1 MIFFQP
7 VFFAFFAIFFPLY
20 AALRNQLVWQNALIL
35 LGSYVFYGWWDVRFL
50 ILITVST
57 VVDYICG
64 LVISGDRPGA
74 AIWRAPLALLAA
86 VLVGIAI
93 FAPGSLAFIAA
104 LVALGMA
111 ALAAV
116 LMLTKDRA
124 QATRARLFLA
134 ISVAT
139 NLGILGVFKYFDFF
153 ATEFEQ
159 MANSVGWEV
168 NALTLDL
175 ILPVGISFYTFQ
187 TMSYTIDIY
196 RREFHPTRNFLQF
209 AAFVSFFPQL
219 VAGPIE
225 RARNLLPQF
234 AEVRVITK
242 DRLYSGAMLF
252 LWGFY
257 KKVVIADNVAV
268 VSDRIFSDPAS
279 ASTGELMAGALAFTF
294 QIYCDFSGYTDMARG
309 LARMLGF
316 ELMLNFRMPYF
327 SRTPSEFW
335 QRWHISLSSWL
346 RDYLYIPL
354 GGNRGS
360 SLLTYRNLSLTM
372 LLGGL
377 WHGAAWTFIAWGAF
391 HGAILVLYR
400 VADIDRRLT
409 DVSGALRPFATIGAG
424 VVMFVLVM
432 IGWVFFRAAN
442 FGDALHILTH
452 MWVPAWSDDY
462 AHVLFYIAPLV
473 IIEAFMRLTKRQ
485 NPWERMHG
493 FVVFNLVLFILY
505 SVMFLDSATGQ
516 EFIYFD
522 F

>member
-7 VFFAFFAIFFPLY
+7 VFFAFFALFFPLY
-20 AALRNQLVWQNALIL
+20 AALNKRLVLQNALVL
-35 LGSYVFYGWWDVRFL
+35 VGSYIFYGWWDVRFL

-57 VVDYICG
+57 VVDYVCG
-64 LVISGDRPGA
+64 LAISGEKPGLR
-74 AIWRAPLALLAA
+74 ILTWPVALLAA
-86 VLVGIAI
+86 VLVAIAI
-93 FAPGSLAFIAA
+93 ITPASVTLIGTLVGAA
-104 LVALGMA
+104 VI
-111 ALAAV
+111 ALAA
-116 LMLTKDRA
+116 LLTFSNGMADA
-124 QATRARLFLA
+124 ARARLFL
-134 ISVAT
+134 ITSVVT
-139 NLGILGVFKYFDFF
+139 NLGILGTFKYFDFF
-153 ATEFEQ
+153 AAEFAQ
-159 MANSVGWEV
+159 MASGIGWEV
-168 NALTLDL
+168 NALTLNL

-196 RREFHPTRNFLQF
+196 RREMKPTRDLLQF

-234 AEVRVITK
+234 AEVRAITW
-242 DRLYSGAMLF
+242 DRLRAGAMLF

-268 VSDRIFSDPAS
+268 ISDQVFTDPAN
-279 ASTGELMAGALAFTF
+279 AAPAELMAGALAFTI
-294 QIYCDFSGYTDMARG
+294 QIYCDFSGYSDMARG

-354 GGNRGS
+354 GGNRGGS
-360 SLLTYRNLSLTM
+360 FATYRNLALTM

-391 HGAILVLYR
+391 HGALLIVYR
-400 VADIDRRLT
+400 AGRIDEWLRGLSGIASGVAT
-409 DVSGALRPFATIGAG
+409 VVAMALMFTFAVIS
-424 VVMFVLVM
+424 
-432 IGWVFFRAAN
+432 WVFFRAES
-442 FGDALHILTH
+442 FGDAFYILAN
-452 MWVPAWSDDY
+452 MWSPVWSDTY
-462 AHVLFYIAPLV
+462 RILFFFAAPLM
-473 IIEAFMRLTKRQ
+473 IIELLMRLTGRQ
-485 NPWERMHG
+485 NPWDRLHWFG
-493 FVVFNLVLFILY
+493 IFNLVLFLLFSI
-505 SVMFLDSATGQ
+505 MFLMTNTGQ
-516 EFIYFD
+516 AFIYFD

>member
-7 VFFAFFAIFFPLY
+7 VFFAFFALFFPLY
-20 AALRNQLVWQNALIL
+20 AALRNRLAWQNGLIL
-35 LGSYVFYGWWDVRFL
+35 IGSYVFYGWWDVRFL
-50 ILITVST
+50 ILITIST
-57 VVDYICG
+57 VVDYISG
-64 LVISGDRPGA
+64 LVISGDRPGLRV
-74 AIWRAPLALLAA
+74 WRGPVVVLGGVLA
-86 VLVGIAI
+86 GIAV
-93 FAPGSLAFIAA
+93 FAPGSLLFIAT
-104 LVALGMA
+104 LVAIGMA
-111 ALAAV
+111 ALAALLAV
-116 LMLTKDRA
+116 TQGQSQGR
-124 QATRARLFLA
+124 RARIFLTV
-134 ISVAT
+134 SVVT
-139 NLGILGVFKYFDFF
+139 NLGILATFKYFDFF
-153 ATEFEQ
+153 AAEFAR
-159 MANSVGWEV
+159 MAQTVGWDV
-168 NALTLDL
+168 DALTLGL

-196 RREFHPTRNFLQF
+196 RKDFHPTRNFLQF
-209 AAFVSFFPQL
+209 SAFVSFFPQL

-234 AEVRVITK
+234 AEVRSITR

-268 VSDRIFSDPAS
+268 VSDRIFADPSAAS
-279 ASTGELMAGALAFTF
+279 PAELMAGALAFTF

-400 VADIDRRLT
+400 VADIDRRLEA
-409 DVSGALRPFATIGAG
+409 VSGAARPVAMVAAG
-424 VVMFVLVM
+424 VVMFILAM
-432 IGWVFFRAAN
+432 IGWVFFRATS
-442 FGDALHILTH
+442 FGDAFHILTH
-452 MWVPAWSDDY
+452 MWVPAWSESY
-462 AHVLFYIAPLV
+462 GHVFFYVTPLLLL
-473 IIEAFMRLTKRQ
+473 EGFMRLTGRQ
-485 NPWERMHG
+485 NPWERLPG
-493 FVVFNLVLFILY
+493 FVVFNLVLFLLY
-505 SVMFLDSATGQ
+505 SIMFLDFAVGQ